1 MKRVCL
7 YSMHFVLCVLCVC
20 TMALVL
26 SACSGRNDKQSGVD
40 DRMSYESEPVTAKAV
55 PIERG
60 TSGSE
65 NEVTTPLEG
74 EKAARK
80 GYNPEMAFNYDEH
93 EDIEVDD
100 NYVASLCAEAERE
113 LEVMFGPA
121 EFYIRAEN
129 NGEDS
134 YTINIMYN
142 GEAAEFDDDEL
153 QQIYA
158 YIGQEYKEVK
168 LTDINIQ
175 SW

>member
-20 TMALVL
+20 TMAMIF
-26 SACSGRNDKQSGVD
+26 SGCSGRNEKQMGVD
-40 DRMSYESEPVTAKAV
+40 DRMSGESEK
-55 PIERG
+55 R
-60 TSGSE
+60 
-65 NEVTTPLEG
+65 
-74 EKAARK
+74 
-80 GYNPEMAFNYDEH
+80 GYNPEMAFDYDEH

-100 NYVASLCAEAERE
+100 NYVSSLCAEAVRE
-113 LEVMFGPA
+113 LEAMFGPA
-121 EFYIRAEN
+121 EFYIKAEN
-129 NGEDS
+129 SGEDS
-134 YTINIMYN
+134 YTLNIMYN
-142 GEAAEFDDDEL
+142 GKAAEFDDDEL

>member
-7 YSMHFVLCVLCVC
+7 YSMHFVLCVLCIC

-26 SACSGRNDKQSGVD
+26 SGCSGRNEKQTGVV
-40 DRMSYESEPVTAKAV
+40 DRMSGESEK
-55 PIERG
+55 R
-60 TSGSE
+60 
-65 NEVTTPLEG
+65 
-74 EKAARK
+74 
-80 GYNPEMAFNYDEH
+80 GYNPEMAFDYDEH

-100 NYVASLCAEAERE
+100 NYVSSLCSEAVRE

-129 NGEDS
+129 SGEDS
-134 YTINIMYN
+134 YTLNIMYN
-142 GEAAEFDDDEL
+142 GKAAEFDDDEL

-168 LTDINIQ
+168 LTGINIQ

>member
-26 SACSGRNDKQSGVD
+26 SACSIRNDKQSGVD
-40 DRMSYESEPVTAKAV
+40 DRMSDESEK
-55 PIERG
+55 R
-60 TSGSE
+60 
-65 NEVTTPLEG
+65 
-74 EKAARK
+74 
-80 GYNPEMAFNYDEH
+80 GYNPEMAFDYDEH

-100 NYVASLCAEAERE
+100 NYVSSLCSEAVRE

-129 NGEDS
+129 SGEDS
-134 YTINIMYN
+134 YTLNIMYN
-142 GEAAEFDDDEL
+142 GKAAEFDDDEL

-168 LTDINIQ
+168 LTGINIQ

>member
-7 YSMHFVLCVLCVC
+7 YSMHFGLCVLCIC

-26 SACSGRNDKQSGVD
+26 SGCSGRNEKQTGVA
-40 DRMSYESEPVTAKAV
+40 DRMSGESEK
-55 PIERG
+55 R
-60 TSGSE
+60 
-65 NEVTTPLEG
+65 
-74 EKAARK
+74 
-80 GYNPEMAFNYDEH
+80 GYNPEMAFDYDEH

-100 NYVASLCAEAERE
+100 NYVSSLCSEAVRE
-113 LEVMFGPA
+113 LEVMFSPA

-129 NGEDS
+129 SGEDS
-134 YTINIMYN
+134 YTLNIMYN
-142 GEAAEFDDDEL
+142 GKAAEFDDDEL

-168 LTDINIQ
+168 LTGINIQ